1 MRNAERSVSMKWHML
16 LTPHAIG
23 ALVFG
28 VVLSHPYVLPAQELP
43 RGREGQACELNAQRS
58 IEQGQPDER
67 YTQAMPATEKSDHT
81 TSSQPRGA
89 GHDMGQYYLGRHQ
102 KTGIFPGRLVCLR
115 CDTMPT
121 PENVDVCKKEGHRHA
136 LAMEGDAMIHPLI
149 FTSGDL
155 FTKVNAQ
162 DWHRKKVQVWGRY
175 YADTGFIVVGDI
187 QAATE

>member
-1 MRNAERSVSMKWHML
+1 MKWRML
-16 LTPHAIG
+16 LTHHAIG

-28 VVLSHPYVLPAQELP
+28 VALSHSHGLVAQEFP
-43 RGREGQACELNAQRS
+43 RGREGQACELNAQRP
-58 IEQGQPDER
+58 IVEVQPNEQR
-67 YTQAMPATEKSDHT
+67 AQAAPATEKGNHT

-121 PENVDVCKKEGHRHA
+121 SENVDVCKNEGHRHA
-136 LAMEGDAMIHPLI
+136 LAMEGDAMMHPLI

>member
-1 MRNAERSVSMKWHML
+1 MRLS
-16 LTPHAIG
+16 PHALS

-28 VVLSHPYVLPAQELP
+28 VALSHPHVPLAQDFP
-43 RGREGQACELNAQRS
+43 RGREGQACELNLQRPLVQVQPNEQHAQ
-58 IEQGQPDER
+58 
-67 YTQAMPATEKSDHT
+67 AAPATGTGNHT
-81 TSSQPRGA
+81 TSSQPRET
-89 GHDMGQYYLGRHQ
+89 GHDMGLYYLGRQQ

-136 LAMEGDAMIHPLI
+136 LAMEGDAMMHPLI

-155 FTKVNAQ
+155 FTKVNAP

-187 QAATE
+187 QIVEE